1 MAKYDWFGEYKPHFE
16 ANVWI
21 YNGSGD
27 PLLIEKFTT
36 KREAV
41 ACINKFRKEYKG
53 GERLDC
59 FVNHFDETDC
69 TDYSFDV

>member
-1 MAKYDWFGEYKPHFE
+1 MAKNDLFGEYKPHFE

-41 ACINKFRKEYKG
+41 ACINKFRKMYKG
-53 GERLDC
+53 GEKLDC
-59 FVNHFDETDC
+59 FVSHFDETEC
-69 TDYSFDV
+69 VDYSFDV

>member
-1 MAKYDWFGEYKPHFE
+1 MAKYDWFGEYKHHYE
-16 ANVWI
+16 ANIWI

-41 ACINKFRKEYKG
+41 ACINNFRKKYNG
-53 GERLDC
+53 GEKLDC
-59 FVNHFDETDC
+59 FVKHFDETEC
-69 TDYSFDV
+69 VDYSFDV